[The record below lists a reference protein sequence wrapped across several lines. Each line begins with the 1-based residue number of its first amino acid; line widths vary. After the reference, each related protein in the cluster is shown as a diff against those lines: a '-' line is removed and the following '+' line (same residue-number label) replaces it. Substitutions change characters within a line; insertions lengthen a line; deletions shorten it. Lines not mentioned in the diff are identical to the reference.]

1 MTGVVV
7 VVAAALVPEL
17 LATEVELVEEKI
29 QNLTKLYRLTKSRA
43 LNSNF

>member
-1 MTGVVV
+1 LGVEQ
-7 VVAAALVPEL
+7 PNENQDF
-17 LATEVELVEEKI
+17 VEEKI